1 MNEQEKHQAEPAGA
15 GFWKWEVNVPLLAIA
30 VLATVLGAKVL
41 TLLPEEYYFGF
52 AKLVGFNGGQ
62 EFLVTPPLVERELYG
77 EILERAG
84 YRGYRGFVEEGASLD
99 APPVRLSDQER
110 EARISAINDQIAAAG
125 LYHFWT
131 SLALKM
137 APPFVVGLL
146 MFAIVKQAATRV
158 APLGAGIAAF
168 LLAWPVIAL
177 WDTVVNYGWTGQRY
191 LFFILYVAY
200 IALYY
205 HLARLGCYT
214 AGALLRVGVLKAGQ
228 VEIDLGKI
236 VSSLISTGITVAVT
250 WVVTTSIARA

>member
-1 MNEQEKHQAEPAGA
+1 MDERKIHRNDSAGD
-15 GFWKWEVNVPLLAIA
+15 GFWQWEVNVPLLAIA
-30 VLATVLGAKVL
+30 VLATVIGAKVL
-41 TLLPEEYYFGF
+41 TLLPEQYYFGF

-62 EFLVTPPLVERELYG
+62 EFLVTPPLVERERYG
-77 EILERAG
+77 EILDQAG
-84 YRGYRGFVEEGASLD
+84 YIGYGGFVEKSTDPD
-99 APPVRLSDQER
+99 APPTAVSDQER
-110 EARISAINDQIAAAG
+110 KARISAINDQITAAG
-125 LYHFWT
+125 RHHFWS

-146 MFAIVKQAATRV
+146 MFAVVKQRATRV

-177 WDTVVNYGWTGQRY
+177 WDTVVSYGWTRQRY

-205 HLARLGCYT
+205 HLARLGSY
-214 AGALLRVGVLKAGQ
+214 AASALVRIGVLRAGQ

-250 WVVTTSIARA
+250 WVITTSIARA